1 MRALAAVEK
10 TAGATSL
17 AQFSEEVAAAARQE
31 LVDIALMGDVEHE
44 LVFGCAERAVEGDRQ
59 FDDAEVGAD
68 MTAIFRG
75 HGDELGAD
83 FLSELRELGRG
94 EGFDVFRAVDGVQ
107 QARVEGGDGCGH
119 RCLVFS
125 GGLEFFEGDLAV
137 FLFLELLDLKLGVL
151 EPCLAHFEQLIA
163 FFKSGE
169 QLGQRHVAGLHRF
182 NDGLEFSEGVLE
194 R

>member
-1 MRALAAVEK
+1 
-10 TAGATSL
+10 
-17 AQFSEEVAAAARQE
+17 
-31 LVDIALMGDVEHE
+31 
-44 LVFGCAERAVEGDRQ
+44 
-59 FDDAEVGAD
+59 

-94 EGFDVFRAVDGVQ
+94 EGFNVFRAVDGVQ
-107 QARVEGGDGCGH
+107 QARVEGGRLRSSLLSLLGWSRIFRRRSC
-119 RCLVFS
+119 RL
-125 GGLEFFEGDLAV
+125 
-137 FLFLELLDLKLGVL
+137 LFLELLDLKLGVL